1 MDALTGLKKTV
12 YETLY
17 NLGLNVSNGLPV
29 NETLPYI
36 QMGDI
41 TFSQGATKDSFGGG
55 YELTL
60 HVWCNAYE
68 DLTFHEMIETVK
80 DALIVQGI
88 QLPDGLELGNSR
100 ITLLTTIKD
109 QLNNTPINH
118 GVIQIEFSILS

>member
-1 MDALTGLKKTV
+1 MNALTELKRSV
-12 YETLY
+12 FNTLY
-17 NLGLNVSNGLPV
+17 GLGLHVSNGLPV

-60 HVWCNAYE
+60 HIWCNAYE
-68 DLTFHEMIETVK
+68 DIVFHEMIETIK
-80 DALIVQGI
+80 QALIVDGI
-88 QLPDGLELGNSR
+88 SLPTEFDLGNAK

-118 GVIQIEFSILS
+118 GVMQIEFSIL